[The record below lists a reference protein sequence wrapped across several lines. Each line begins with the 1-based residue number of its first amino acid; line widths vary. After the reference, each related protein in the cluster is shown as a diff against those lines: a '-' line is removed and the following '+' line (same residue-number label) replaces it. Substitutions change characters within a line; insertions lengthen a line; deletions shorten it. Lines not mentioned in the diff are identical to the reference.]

1 MRLLVLVLSLAMP
14 AVAYLSQRGLFGPT
28 NGEVSDRYPTLLVAA
43 GYAFSIWGLIF
54 LLDIAYAVGQVR
66 RARRDDPAFDRAAPW
81 AALGFAAT
89 AAWMP
94 LFSTGLYG
102 LCVLVILAATV
113 GTVGASLHLRRTD
126 AIGRWTLPLHAG
138 WLTLASALNIAQTI
152 VAYRLLPTDRMLGW
166 SLVLLGVA
174 VVALVAVNARLR
186 SFAYAAA
193 AAWGLAAT
201 YVRQSESTLDGAA
214 TAALAALVAAVI
226 VLAQGAWL
234 QWRVRHPPH

>member
-1 MRLLVLVLSLAMP
+1 MRLLVLLLALAMP
-14 AVAYLSQRGLFGPT
+14 AVAYLSQTGVFGPD

-54 LLDIAYAVGQVR
+54 LLDVVYGIRQMGR
-66 RARRDDPAFDRAAPW
+66 TRRDDPALDRAAPW

-102 LCVLVILAATV
+102 LCVLVIVAATV
-113 GTVGASLHLRRTD
+113 GTVRAAMHLRNAD
-126 AIGRWTLPLHAG
+126 SVGRWALPLHAG

-166 SLVLLGVA
+166 SLVLLGIA
-174 VVALVAVNARLR
+174 VVALLAVNARLR
-186 SFAYAAA
+186 SFAYAVA

-214 TAALAALVAAVI
+214 TAALAALVAAVV

-234 QWRVRHPPH
+234 QWRVRHPSH